1 MKASRRPPLMAEKR
15 VSVHI
20 EPEIREWPRKNEDK
34 NGGRD
39 PVVEGG
45 FEKYPS
51 CPPRKRFL
59 EA

>member
-1 MKASRRPPLMAEKR
+1 MAEKR